1 MVYKNLS
8 YTEDFSICE
17 GPDFYPI
24 TEATL
29 HPNTKIIEKE
39 AFIAEYLEKI
49 SLNEGLEIIKEDAF
63 ASCNRLSSIIFPD
76 SLMTI
81 EENAFGNCKILKD
94 ITFGKNLKEIKYY
107 AFSSCE
113 EIENIDLSK
122 TSLLYI
128 GQGTFA
134 YCKNLKEVKLP
145 NSLIRIESS
154 AFIDTSIK
162 SLIVPKYVT
171 FIGDRAF
178 QDSKIEEIRILS
190 NNIFFS
196 EKALVK
202 MPNLKVIYYN
212 PFININALEYLK
224 EISKK
229 KGIKLI
235 SDVLES
241 LLNKGKSFKEINK
254 EYNEYIR

>member
-1 MVYKNLS
+1 MVYGNLS

-17 GPDFYPI
+17 GPEFYPA

-49 SLNEGLEIIKEDAF
+49 YLNEGLEIIKEDAF
-63 ASCNRLSSIIFPD
+63 ASCNRLSSITFPD

-81 EENAFGNCKILKD
+81 GKNAFCNCKILKD
-94 ITFGKNLKEIKYY
+94 ITFDKNLKEIKYY

-128 GQGTFA
+128 GQDAFA

-145 NSLIRIESS
+145 DSLTIIEPGV
-154 AFIDTSIK
+154 FIDTSIK
-162 SLIVPKYVT
+162 SLIIPKNVT

-178 QDSKIEEIRILS
+178 QDSEIEEIEILS
-190 NNIFFS
+190 NDIFFS
-196 EKALVK
+196 EKAFVK
-202 MPNLKVIYYN
+202 TPNLKVIHYN
-212 PFININALEYLK
+212 PFINVNALEYLK
-224 EISKK
+224 DISKK
-229 KGIKLI
+229 QGIKLI
-235 SDVLES
+235 SDDLES